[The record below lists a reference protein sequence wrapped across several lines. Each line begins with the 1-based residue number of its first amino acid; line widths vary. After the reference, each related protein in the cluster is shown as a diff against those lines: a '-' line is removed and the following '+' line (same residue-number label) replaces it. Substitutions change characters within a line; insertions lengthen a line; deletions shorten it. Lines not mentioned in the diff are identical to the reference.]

1 MLVERRA
8 SAKAVLAIAATAALV
23 VFLLGSPRA
32 GAQPPRRVLLL
43 WSAQGGAL
51 ARELRA
57 RAAGE
62 AVAAGF
68 SVDPVEIDMDPDRT
82 LAARISLD
90 ETDTTF
96 PSIAVLSSGDDAIV
110 EVRLGRRLVHRSIVS
125 RAAAAEMESE
135 RLLAA
140 TAVRA
145 VAALQAASL
154 ESSHVGPPAVAP
166 TRSIPAPRPGLAGEV
181 RATTETSPDISIPDA
196 GGHRRLSLTV
206 GGAVLQTPGS
216 LGPVLLPSLRAGYG
230 MLKGFGID
238 LRLAGLGTSTSRAAT
253 AGSVRIT
260 QGYLLLGG
268 TLAFRRGARLVPLI
282 GVGAGAYTLA
292 FEGNGSAPYIGK
304 SERFWGLAASTGA
317 ALRVDLHPRL
327 SAIVQ
332 LDVLWVWPQPVV
344 YLGPSEVGRAG
355 GPALSYGA
363 GVMVWL

>member
-1 MLVERRA
+1 MFVERRPSTA
-8 SAKAVLAIAATAALV
+8 APLAIAAAAALV
-23 VFLLGSPRA
+23 AFLLGCPRA
-32 GAQPPRRVLLL
+32 GAEAPHRVLLL
-43 WSAQGGAL
+43 WSAQGGGL

-68 SVDPVEIDMDPDRT
+68 SVDPLEIDTDPDRA
-82 LAARISLD
+82 LSARISLD

-96 PSIAVLSSGDDAIV
+96 PSIAVLSVGDDAIV
-110 EVRLGRRLVHRSIVS
+110 EVRLGLRLVYRSIVS

-145 VAALQAASL
+145 VAALQAASP
-154 ESSHVGPPAVAP
+154 ESTHVGPPAVAV
-166 TRSIPAPRPGLAGEV
+166 PRPGRAGG
-181 RATTETSPDISIPDA
+181 AQSTTEISEVWSPDA
-196 GGHRRLSLTV
+196 TGGHRLSLTA
-206 GGAVLQTPGS
+206 GGSVLQTPGS
-216 LGPVLLPSLRAGYG
+216 LGPVLLPSLRAGYR
-230 MLKGFGID
+230 MSKGFEID
-238 LRLAGLGTSTSRAAT
+238 LRLAGLGTSSSRAAT
-253 AGSVRIT
+253 AGSVRIS
-260 QGYLLLGG
+260 QGYLLLGA
-268 TLAFRRGARLVPLI
+268 TFAFRRGARLVPLV

-292 FEGNGSAPYIGK
+292 FEGNGSVPYVGK
-304 SERFWGLAASTGA
+304 TDRFWGIAASAGA
-317 ALRVDLHPRL
+317 ALRADLHPRL
-327 SAIVQ
+327 SAILQ